1 MALSTTTNKVIHSG
15 NASATVFPFTFPIP
29 DASYL
34 SVIYT
39 SAAGV
44 ETTLSP
50 SLYSATGI
58 GTTTGGSV
66 TYPLS
71 GSPIAASTL
80 LTLVRTVPYTQ
91 TTVMANQGGYY
102 PEVVEARFDLAYMAM
117 QQLAEI
123 VSRYT
128 VSSISNPAT
137 EQTNYTLI
145 QALQSFQTGIDK
157 LTTAG
162 DSLSHNGSAYIRL
175 ARGGASQ
182 FLGVSGTAL
191 AWRDIVFPKKHI
203 YGLTWANGTDATN
216 DLNIAVGGGMDDTET
231 DWIQIAATTKQS
243 DAVWAADNGATP
255 TGGLDLIGSAGNNDF
270 YVWAIKNP
278 TSGLTGVLFS
288 LSSTAP
294 TMPSGYTLKRLVNWF
309 KRSGGTIVA
318 AKQYETAGGGLDFYW
333 TVPTLDVSLAN
344 TLTTSGR
351 ADAVRVPLN
360 FSTVAKLN
368 ALINDAAAAALV
380 WIYNPDQTSAAP
392 SDTVAPLA
400 NMALVA
406 GAGIYFQVELCIR
419 TSATG
424 TIGARSNLATVD
436 TYQISTMGFEWS
448 RR

>member
-91 TTVMANQGGYY
+91 PTVIANQGGYY
-102 PEVVEARFDLAYMAM
+102 PEVVEAVFDRLTMEI

-123 VSRYT
+123 VGRVT

-137 EQTNYTLI
+137 EQSNYALI
-145 QALQSFQTGIDK
+145 QTLQTFQTGIDK

-162 DSLSHNGSAYIRL
+162 DSLSHNGTSYVRL

-182 FLGVSGTAL
+182 YLGVSGTAL
-191 AWRDIVFPKKHI
+191 AWKTFVTPQVRGHLS
-203 YGLTWANGTDATN
+203 GLTLSTAGSSATFG
-216 DLNIAVGGGMDDTET
+216 IAVG
-231 DWIQIAATTKQS
+231 A
-243 DAVWAADNGATP
+243 AADSTNAAMMALTSAYTKTTSAWAVGSGNGSLD
-255 TGGLDLIGSAGNNDF
+255 TGAIANSTWYHVHLIQRVD
-270 YVWAIKNP
+270 
-278 TSGLTGVLFS
+278 TGVVDVLIS
-288 LSSTAP
+288 LSATAP
-294 TMPSGYTLKRLVNWF
+294 TMPANYTLSRRIGSIQTNGSAQWVRFNQQGDRFDRLAVSDF
-309 KRSGGTIVA
+309 TISG
-318 AKQYETAGGGLDFYW
+318 
-333 TVPTLDVSLAN
+333 
-344 TLTTSGR
+344 
-351 ADAVRVPLN
+351 
-360 FSTVAKLN
+360 
-368 ALINDAAAAALV
+368 
-380 WIYNPDQTSAAP
+380 TSAATLRTLSVP
-392 SDTVAPLA
+392 TGVVVLPICYTIVLAVNNTNTIVQVAPAADATL
-400 NMALVA
+400 LVNA
-406 GAGIYFQVELCIR
+406 AFAYEGAAAEGSGSGTYFYAPPTNTSGQIYVAVPSYSNVSSLS
-419 TSATG
+419 TSG
-424 TIGARSNLATVD
+424 WID
-436 TYQISTMGFEWS
+436 
-448 RR
+448 RRGQDA

>member
-162 DSLSHNGSAYIRL
+162 DSLSHNGTSYVRL

-182 FLGVSGTAL
+182 YLGVSGTAL
-191 AWRDIVFPKKHI
+191 AWKTFVTPQVRGHLS
-203 YGLTWANGTDATN
+203 GLTLSTAGSSATFG
-216 DLNIAVGGGMDDTET
+216 IAVGD
-231 DWIQIAATTKQS
+231 
-243 DAVWAADNGATP
+243 AADSTNAAMMALTSAYTKTTSAWAVGSGNGSLD
-255 TGGLDLIGSAGNNDF
+255 TGAIANSTWYHAYLIQRVD
-270 YVWAIKNP
+270 
-278 TSGLTGVLFS
+278 TGVVDVLLS
-288 LSSTAP
+288 LSATAP
-294 TMPSGYTLKRLVNWF
+294 TMPAGYTLFRRIGSMETNGSAQWVKFNQHGDRFDRLAVLDYTV
-309 KRSGGTIVA
+309 SGTFAATLRTLSVPTGVIVCPRLSLYVQGFNNISSIVQVAPA
-318 AKQYETAGGGLDFYW
+318 ADATLLATAAYAYEGSATAGSSNLSYCEGP
-333 TVPTLDVSLAN
+333 PTN
-344 TLTTSGR
+344 TSG
-351 ADAVRVPLN
+351 
-360 FSTVAKLN
+360 
-368 ALINDAAAAALV
+368 
-380 WIYNPDQTSAAP
+380 Q
-392 SDTVAPLA
+392 
-400 NMALVA
+400 
-406 GAGIYFQVELCIR
+406 IYFAVPGYAS
-419 TSATG
+419 TT
-424 TIGARSNLATVD
+424 TISSSGWID
-436 TYQISTMGFEWS
+436 
-448 RR
+448 RRGKDA

>member
-102 PEVVEARFDLAYMAM
+102 PEVVEAVFDRLTMEI

-123 VSRYT
+123 VGRVT

-137 EQTNYTLI
+137 EQSNYALI
-145 QALQSFQTGIDK
+145 QTLQTFQTGIDK

-162 DSLSHNGSAYIRL
+162 DMLSHNGSAYVRL
-175 ARGGASQ
+175 ARGAANT
-182 FLGVSGTAL
+182 FPVVTGTAL
-191 AWRDIVFPKKHI
+191 AFK
-203 YGLTWANGTDATN
+203 GLVVTTQTFSANGTYTPSTGM
-216 DLNIAVGGGMDDTET
+216 IYCIIEAVGGGGGGGGVNGTGANSAGAGGGGAGGYALLLAT
-231 DWIQIAATTKQS
+231 AATIGASQS
-243 DAVWAADNGATP
+243 VTIGASGA
-255 TGGLDLIGSAGNNDF
+255 GGTAGANNGSAGGDTSVGSLCIGKGGSGGGFSSPAGSVWSGSGGAGGVAGTGTTALPGVSGFSGVGEANTQMSPFSGAGGSSPFGGGGRSVTLNTSTTTAGNAATANTGGGGGGAISFNN
-270 YVWAIKNP
+270 AA
-278 TSGLTGVLFS
+278 
-288 LSSTAP
+288 TAAGGAGG
-294 TMPSGYTLKRLVNWF
+294 SGY
-309 KRSGGTIVA
+309 
-318 AKQYETAGGGLDFYW
+318 
-333 TVPTLDVSLAN
+333 
-344 TLTTSGR
+344 
-351 ADAVRVPLN
+351 VRITE
-360 FSTVAKLN
+360 F
-368 ALINDAAAAALV
+368 
-380 WIYNPDQTSAAP
+380 
-392 SDTVAPLA
+392 
-400 NMALVA
+400 
-406 GAGIYFQVELCIR
+406 CI
-419 TSATG
+419 
-424 TIGARSNLATVD
+424 
-436 TYQISTMGFEWS
+436 Q
-448 RR
+448 